1 MSSFAAA
8 EWGTLEQEWRE
19 RVRFYINRITEHQFD
34 SASVDAVLE
43 DALSLSGKLIRP
55 KLLLQCG
62 MLGPKWQTK
71 TERLYLLAAM
81 VELVHAASLIHD
93 DIIDNAPYRRGKPS
107 VQSKYGKKAAV
118 YAGDFI
124 IARIH
129 YHAALNQLNETAAIL
144 SKTIEAMCSG
154 EIGQAACSYKEDV
167 TIEEYFFNI
176 QGKTGALF
184 KAACTIGAAETGC
197 SDATVNA
204 LATFGENFGCIFQLK
219 DDILDFTSS
228 QTVQGKKVHKDF
240 RSGVYTFP
248 VLMAMQHPEGCNAIL
263 PFMRDNAK
271 RRLTNK
277 EIADMEAAV
286 VRCGGIKAA
295 YEKVQYLVGINRK
308 LIAGLGQ
315 SGEVNSAMLAGLEK
329 LLNKLEAA

>member
-1 MSSFAAA
+1 MSFFAAA
-8 EWGTLEQEWRE
+8 EWGGLGQEWKE
-19 RVRFYINRITEHQFD
+19 RVSFYINLITEHTFD
-34 SASVDAVLE
+34 GTSVDTVLQ

-62 MLGPKWQTK
+62 MLGPHWQAN

-129 YHAALNQLNETAAIL
+129 YHAALNQLNETAAVL

-167 TIEEYFFNI
+167 TTEEYFFNI

-197 SDATVNA
+197 SEVTVNT
-204 LATFGENFGCIFQLK
+204 LAAFGENFGCIFQLK

-228 QTVQGKKVHKDF
+228 QTAQGKKVHKDF

-248 VLMAMQHPEGCNAIL
+248 VLMAMQRPEGRNAIL

-277 EIADMEAAV
+277 EIAAMEAAV
-286 VRCGGIKAA
+286 VRFGGIEAA
-295 YEKVQYLVGINRK
+295 YEKVRHLVSINRT
-308 LIAGLGQ
+308 LIAELDG
-315 SGEVNSAMLAGLEK
+315 SGEVNSALLVGLEK
-329 LLNKLEAA
+329 LLDKLEAA

>member
-1 MSSFAAA
+1 MSFVAAA
-8 EWGTLEQEWRE
+8 EWGKLEQEWEE
-19 RVRFYINRITEHQFD
+19 RVRFYITLITEHKFG
-34 SASVDAVLE
+34 STSVDTVLQ

-62 MLGPKWQTK
+62 MLGPHWQAK

-93 DIIDNAPYRRGKPS
+93 DIVDNAPYRRGKPS

-129 YHAALNQLNETAAIL
+129 YHAALNQLNETAAVL

-167 TIEEYFFNI
+167 TTEEYFFNI

-197 SDATVNA
+197 PEAAVNT
-204 LATFGENFGCIFQLK
+204 LAAFGENFGCIFQLK

-248 VLMAMQHPEGCNAIL
+248 VLMAMRHPEGREAIL
-263 PFMRDNAK
+263 PYMRDNAK

-277 EIADMEAAV
+277 EIAAMEAAV
-286 VRCGGIKAA
+286 VRFGGIEAA
-295 YEKVQYLVGINRK
+295 YEKVRHLVGISRA
-308 LIAGLGQ
+308 LIAELGR
-315 SGEVNSAMLAGLEK
+315 SGGVNSALLVGLEK
-329 LLNKLEAA
+329 LLDKLEAA